1 MSENDQASADAV
13 SEKQSRLD
21 TFRAV
26 LSGLKKVV
34 VVTHDY
40 PDPDAMASAAAVH
53 VLLARHFSI
62 QSQLVYSGIVA
73 RAENRE
79 MLKHMRC
86 RFHAPETLRARAKPL
101 PAIFVD
107 CLPGAANVS
116 VPRFL
121 KPIAIIDHHTSA
133 RPIRH
138 PGAYVD
144 IRPDAGSCSAILW
157 EYLAAAEFSTPKWLA
172 SCLTYGIATDTM
184 DFTRNFTPLDL
195 NAYVSLL
202 PMANLRILGR
212 IRNAPRS
219 MQYLADFQEAVVAA
233 RVYGNIAWSHIN
245 NPVEP
250 DIVPEIADHLNQIE
264 RVTWSFCTAFNG
276 DDLILSFRTDR
287 SGVRC
292 DKLLRKAFEGDGS
305 SGGHYRMA
313 AGAIPLDG
321 QRQDERLARKDRLTR
336 QLLNLLDKR
345 LASASEPIERLSRPL
360 IEKAREPEDAHPQ
373 LPLA

>member
-1 MSENDQASADAV
+1 MSENEHDSGESAS
-13 SEKQSRLD
+13 ETPSRLD
-21 TFRAV
+21 AFRAA

-53 VLLARHFSI
+53 VLLARHFGI
-62 QSQLVYSGIVA
+62 QSQLIYSGIVA

-86 RFHAPETLRARAKPL
+86 RFHTPETLRPRAKSL

-107 CLPGAANVS
+107 CLPGAANVTI
-116 VPRFL
+116 PKCL
-121 KPIAIIDHHTSA
+121 KPVAILDHHTAA
-133 RPIRH
+133 RPVKH
-138 PGAYVD
+138 PGAFVD

-157 EYLAAAEFSTPKWLA
+157 EYLAAAELSIPKWLV

-195 NAYVSLL
+195 SAYVSLL
-202 PMANLRILGR
+202 PHANLRILGR

-219 MQYLADFQEAVVAA
+219 MQYLADFQEAVAAA

-250 DIVPEIADHLNQIE
+250 DIVPEIADHLNKIE

-313 AGAIPLDG
+313 AGSIPLDG
-321 QRQDERLARKDRLTR
+321 KRLDERLVRKDRLTR
-336 QLLNLLDKR
+336 QLLNQLDRR
-345 LASASEPIERLSRPL
+345 LASATEPIERLSRPL
-360 IEKAREPEDAHPQ
+360 IEKAREPDDAHPQ
-373 LPLA
+373 LLLE